1 MHRHHHGAH
10 DGATVVA
17 RRPALVLSTLLAL
30 IAAAIAF
37 GAVAMWPH
45 GTAAGLEPGSA
56 SLAVDGTT
64 FPTATVQEI
73 SPTCGGGGDSDVAT
87 AGSTCE
93 TATVTIEDGARAGER
108 VDVQLQGPLAA
119 GGVRAGDQLRLMIAP
134 VATQAP
140 DVPGGVAPGVSV
152 FGVVRTAPFL
162 LWAIVFVVIVGLV
175 GRWRGLLAIVGLVF
189 SGAVVA
195 VFTLPAL
202 LHGSS
207 GVAVALVSAG
217 AMLYVVLYLA
227 HGVSMRT
234 SAALAGTLSG
244 VLITAVIA
252 QLMIATSRLSG
263 IGDDGTGTL
272 AGMTAHL
279 DFQGLLTCAVI
290 IAGLGVLNDVT
301 VTQSSSV
308 WELRAAAPHA
318 SRRRLFVQAMRIGR
332 DHIASTIYTIV
343 FAYAGAS
350 LGVLLLV
357 SVYDTPLLNLLSYD
371 DIAAEIVRT
380 VCSGIGLVLA
390 IPITTAIAVAL
401 VPPSGPDGRP
411 ATPTDVSGE
420 DMSKIDWLRSL
431 QTSTPSQ
438 SRAGDLPH

>member
-64 FPTATVQEI
+64 FPMATVQEI
-73 SPTCGGGGDSDVAT
+73 SPTCRGGGDSDVAT

-140 DVPGGVAPGVSV
+140 DVPGGVAAGVSV

-162 LWAIVFVVIVGLV
+162 LWA
-175 GRWRGLLAIVGLVF
+175 
-189 SGAVVA
+189 
-195 VFTLPAL
+195 
-202 LHGSS
+202 
-207 GVAVALVSAG
+207 
-217 AMLYVVLYLA
+217 
-227 HGVSMRT
+227 
-234 SAALAGTLSG
+234 
-244 VLITAVIA
+244 
-252 QLMIATSRLSG
+252 
-263 IGDDGTGTL
+263 
-272 AGMTAHL
+272 
-279 DFQGLLTCAVI
+279 
-290 IAGLGVLNDVT
+290 
-301 VTQSSSV
+301 
-308 WELRAAAPHA
+308 
-318 SRRRLFVQAMRIGR
+318 
-332 DHIASTIYTIV
+332 
-343 FAYAGAS
+343 
-350 LGVLLLV
+350 LV

-401 VPPSGPDGRP
+401 VPPYGRDGRP
-411 ATPTDVSGE
+411 DTPTDVSGE
-420 DMSKIDWLRSL
+420 DMSKID
-431 QTSTPSQ
+431 
-438 SRAGDLPH
+438 